1 MIKFKT
7 KSPLVNTLPVSLCV
21 ALMLCAMPIAMPIAM
36 TLVSA
41 QNSDIEKCMSVDNDI
56 ARLLCYDALFGR
68 VQATPQKA
76 VVPAPPPV
84 ATLPKTAPDK
94 TLKAAPQLAPIEE
107 DFGAEQ
113 LSKKEDKVELREI
126 QETVSSVSENSRGL
140 RTFIL
145 ANGQH
150 WRETESSRLRIKVG
164 QEVVV
169 KKGAF
174 SAYYMKKP
182 DSGRTVRVQRIN

>member
-1 MIKFKT
+1 MIKIKI
-7 KSPLVNTLPVSLCV
+7 KSPLVNTLPVSLCA
-21 ALMLCAMPIAMPIAM
+21 ALMLWSMPSVAILAN
-36 TLVSA
+36 V
-41 QNSDIEKCMSVDNDI
+41 QNSEVEKCMSVDNDI

-68 VQATPQKA
+68 VQASPQEA
-76 VVPAPPPV
+76 VVPVPPPV
-84 ATLPKTAPDK
+84 AMLPKTVPDN
-94 TLKAAPQLAPIEE
+94 TPKAAPQPAPIEE

-113 LSKKEDKVELREI
+113 LSKKEDKAELREI

-150 WRETESSRLRIKVG
+150 WRETESSRLRIKAG